1 MRQVPAYWA
10 STRYKVGNS
19 KTSLSLRSC
28 SRQQYRHPPATSSQG
43 INPLRSNLS
52 VRKEV
57 IQPQVPL
64 RLPCYDLVPITELAF
79 DVVLPKVEQNGFEH
93 SPLSWLDGRC
103 VQGSGTYSPRRS

>member
-1 MRQVPAYWA
+1 M
-10 STRYKVGNS
+10 GNFNTYELALLFS
-19 KTSLSLRSC
+19 HADSSS
-28 SRQQYRHPPATSSQG
+28 SRPRGPRAELH
-43 INPLRSNLS
+43 LKSNLS

-79 DVVLPKVEQNGFEH
+79 DVVPPKVGQNGFEH
-93 SPLSWLDGRC
+93 SPLSWLDGQC

>member
-1 MRQVPAYWA
+1 MP
-10 STRYKVGNS
+10 SEL
-19 KTSLSLRSC
+19 TSLFSPPRS
-28 SRQQYRHPPATSSQG
+28 S
-43 INPLRSNLS
+43 PLPKQTELILASNIS

-79 DVVLPKVEQNGFEH
+79 DVVPPKVGQNGFEH